1 MKIGVCL
8 KQVPATDTRVVVNP
22 TASGILTNDVKWEI
36 NPYDEYALEEAVR
49 QKAAG
54 KGTEVVIL
62 TVGGAETEQRLRDAL
77 ARGADRVVRVDDPAM
92 AGADALGYAR
102 ALAAAAKAEDVGVLF
117 CGRQAVDGDNGAVP
131 AMIAELLGWSQVSWI
146 DKLAI
151 DGGSFTANRAAGGGS
166 KEVVTGALPGV
177 FTCDKGLNEPRMA
190 TLPNIMAAKKKP
202 IVVKNLD
209 AIGLSA
215 GAVAP
220 LVAETAMSLPPARPA
235 GRKLTGDAATVAA
248 ELVRL
253 LREEAKVI

>member
-22 TASGILTNDVKWEI
+22 AGSGIVTNDVKWEI

-49 QKAAG
+49 LKAAG
-54 KGTEVVIL
+54 KGTEVVIF

-92 AGADALGYAR
+92 AGADALGFAR
-102 ALAAAAKAEDVGVLF
+102 ALAAAAAAEGVGALF

-131 AMIAELLGWSQVSWI
+131 AMIAEVLGWAQVSWI
-146 DKLAI
+146 DKLSI
-151 DGGSFTANRAAGGGS
+151 DGGAFTANRAAGGGA
-166 KEVVTGALPGV
+166 KEVVSGALPAV

-202 IVVKNLD
+202 IAVKDL
-209 AIGLSA
+209 AALGLSA

-220 LVAETAMSLPPARPA
+220 LVSESAMALPPARPA
-235 GRKLTGDAATVAA
+235 GRKLTGEPAAVAA